1 MSSKAI
7 KRFVLV
13 PADVYYAQQEQFA
26 WTPQELKKVKLSEQ
40 ELKQDIIQGD
50 KTVETPLE
58 ATTKTTQLNILD
70 RLKQKPEEKI
80 PCDGSISINTKI
92 QSVITKLIELGL
104 SSSKLERSRIV
115 LQAFFKNSRLSLN
128 EQLDIQLEGSATE
141 VNLLTFLTDL
151 QVPNK
156 KLTENALNILRSLQ
170 VSKHIIANVK
180 GKNVAQ
186 QFSTVPW
193 IERF

>member
-1 MSSKAI
+1 M
-7 KRFVLV
+7 
-13 PADVYYAQQEQFA
+13 
-26 WTPQELKKVKLSEQ
+26 KKVKLSEQ
-40 ELKQDIIQGD
+40 ELKPDIIEGD
-50 KTVETPLE
+50 KPVETPLE
-58 ATTKTTQLNILD
+58 ATTKTIQLNILD
-70 RLKQKPEEKI
+70 RLKQKPEEKT
-80 PCDGSISINTKI
+80 PRDGSISINTKI

-104 SSSKLERSRIV
+104 SSSQLERSRIV

-128 EQLDIQLEGSATE
+128 EQLDIKFEGSETE
-141 VNLLTFLTDL
+141 VNLLNFLTDL

-186 QFSTVPW
+186 QFSTFPW
-193 IERF
+193 IERI